1 MAERVS
7 MRDEITSVDTG
18 WTKTR
23 FESGRRASPREAAGK
38 ERRRRSCFDRRSSLV
53 RELEVLAEV
62 LSGIGGPLD

>member
-1 MAERVS
+1 MAESVS
-7 MRDEITSVDTG
+7 IRDEITSVDAG
-18 WTKTR
+18 WTTTR
-23 FESGRRASPREAAGK
+23 FESRWRASPREAAGK